1 MILSW
6 GNSWHTEWLVFNPE
20 RPWEGLHPGKSDTKH
35 QSQLGTARQSSSLL
49 KPSLSW
55 MPSWVWASSALIT
68 NKTKCTVSNTNWLK
82 VASRWKEYFIPLC
95 SAPVRPYL
103 DHSTLLAQ
111 PVQKGCWETGTHP
124 PESQLSRERDLQ
136 GELRK
141 LDLFSLAQRSL
152 VWSKYSLWLLEG
164 AYRDAGAEV
173 FLVMSDNAMGQC
185 LKSDALRLRLEP
197 QS

>member
-1 MILSW
+1 MRRIAPREEWHQAPEPARNCQAEQQPAETQLIVDAQLSM
-6 GNSWHTEWLVFNPE
+6 
-20 RPWEGLHPGKSDTKH
+20 
-35 QSQLGTARQSSSLL
+35 SQQCT
-49 KPSLSW
+49 
-55 MPSWVWASSALIT
+55 LIT

-152 VWSKYSLWLLEG
+152 VWSKCSLWLLEE